1 MEGSHVA
8 GQVGV
13 RQVGVKWSEEVCGGV
28 DWDKTGMDWVD
39 VWKGSWGEVGRLGR
53 GRLGWHV

>member
-13 RQVGVKWSEEVCGGV
+13 RQVGVKWSEEVWRCG
-28 DWDKTGMDWVD
+28 
-39 VWKGSWGEVGRLGR
+39 LGQDR
-53 GRLGWHV
+53 YGLG